1 MPGFDRSGPRGAG
14 PMSGGGRGLCAG
26 FETRGGGFGRG
37 GGSFGL
43 GRRQRNRAYW
53 ADAGAE
59 PAEAADPRE
68 ARRLLKAER
77 NRLKAELA
85 RTEDRLRAL
94 GKTFDGE

>member
-14 PMSGGGRGLCAG
+14 PRSGGGRGFCAG
-26 FETRGGGFGRG
+26 PDPRGGGGFGA
-37 GGSFGL
+37 
-43 GRRQRNRAYW
+43 GRRQRNRAAW
-53 ADAGAE
+53 ADAGVE
-59 PAEAADPRE
+59 PAEAADPTE

-94 GKTFDGE
+94 GKPAGTE